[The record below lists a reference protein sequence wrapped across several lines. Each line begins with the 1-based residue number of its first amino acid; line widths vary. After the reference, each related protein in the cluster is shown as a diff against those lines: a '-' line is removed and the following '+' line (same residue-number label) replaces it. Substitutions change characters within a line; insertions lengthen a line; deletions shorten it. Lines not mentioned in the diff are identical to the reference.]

1 MNEEIM
7 KDMFNELEILER
19 WYNNDYIT
27 LDMYFQ
33 IKSRIID
40 VNKEKINCKDSEE
53 LLFQKGEKQIKNG
66 KINY

>member
-7 KDMFNELEILER
+7 KDMFNDLEILER
-19 WYNNDYIT
+19 WYKNDYVT

-40 VNKEKINCKDSEE
+40 VNKERLIADSEE
-53 LLFQKGEKQIKNG
+53 LPF
-66 KINY
+66 